1 MRLRQPSLWAPIG
14 LVVVLAIF
22 PAAFPDEL
30 NYIGLGFLTFIFVTL
45 AVAWNMVGGY
55 AGQVSFGYA
64 AFFGTAAYV
73 TAILWSRY
81 QWEPV
86 LTLPLAGLAAVIVSL
101 LVGLPCFR
109 LLGPYFSIATI
120 GVGEAARRGHAGQ
133 TNTGHREA
141 GRDLAARTVDDR
153 HLARQVA
160 DVQHVAQWIER
171 QTSDL
176 RHAVDGPHQA
186 AGASVDDAQGLT
198 LGQHDVHEAQI

>member
-1 MRLRQPSLWAPIG
+1 MRPRTVIVPLG
-14 LVVVLAIF
+14 LAVVLALIPVLF
-22 PAAFPDEL
+22 PGEL

-101 LVGLPCFR
+101 IVGLPCFR
-109 LLGPYFSIATI
+109 LVGPYFSIATI
-120 GVGEAARRGHAGQ
+120 GIGEASRV
-133 TNTGHREA
+133 
-141 GRDLAARTVDDR
+141 L
-153 HLARQVA
+153 
-160 DVQHVAQWIER
+160 
-171 QTSDL
+171 
-176 RHAVDGPHQA
+176 
-186 AGASVDDAQGLT
+186 
-198 LGQHDVHEAQI
+198 

>member
-1 MRLRQPSLWAPIG
+1 MTGLKRPSLWAPIA

-22 PAAFPDEL
+22 PAAFPGEL

-101 LVGLPCFR
+101 IV
-109 LLGPYFSIATI
+109 S
-120 GVGEAARRGHAGQ
+120 
-133 TNTGHREA
+133 
-141 GRDLAARTVDDR
+141 DD
-153 HLARQVA
+153 VA
-160 DVQHVAQWIER
+160 P
-171 QTSDL
+171 
-176 RHAVDGPHQA
+176 G
-186 AGASVDDAQGLT
+186 
-198 LGQHDVHEAQI
+198 